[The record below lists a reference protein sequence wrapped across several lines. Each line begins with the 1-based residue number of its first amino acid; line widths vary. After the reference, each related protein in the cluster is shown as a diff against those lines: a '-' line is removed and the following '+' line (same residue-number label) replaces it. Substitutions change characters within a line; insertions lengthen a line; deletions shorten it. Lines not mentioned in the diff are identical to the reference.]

1 MARSGIERKKNHPI
15 EKSRRSVKGDR
26 GKVFGASTPRKTA
39 RAKPVP
45 IRSKRSPCRAVNPQP
60 MLPVGHRRPYRLG
73 LGTENPSPVL
83 WHIH

>member
-1 MARSGIERKKNHPI
+1 MARSGIEERKPPHR
-15 EKSRRSVKGDR
+15 EFSMRCKGDQR
-26 GKVFGASTPRKTA
+26 KFSVHVQPRKTA
-39 RAKPVP
+39 LAKPVP
-45 IRSKRSPCRAVNPQP
+45 IRSKRSLCRAVNPQP

>member
-1 MARSGIERKKNHPI
+1 MRC
-15 EKSRRSVKGDR
+15 KGDQR
-26 GKVFGASTPRKTA
+26 KFSVRAQPRKTA
-39 RAKPVP
+39 FAKPVP
-45 IRSKRSPCRAVNPQP
+45 IRSKRSLCRAVNPQP